1 MNLEN
6 FETCISQGLS
16 LDHIYLLYLSQNTDL
31 STLKSSKIVAIIKAL
46 QRKNLLTDKYQLTTE
61 GKQFANMWN
70 SENVIELKLVDSKIK
85 DENFNKWWSVYP
97 GTDTFEYKAQKFQG
111 TRGLRVKKDE
121 CCIKF
126 NKILSEGEYTVE
138 QLIGALQ
145 YEIVQKKENSIKQRA
160 NKLSFM
166 QNSLT
171 YLNQRTFEPFIELIN
186 SSIGKQV
193 VEQQRPT
200 EVSI

>member
-6 FETCISQGLS
+6 FQACINQGLS
-16 LDHIYLLYLSQNTDL
+16 LDHIYILHISKICDL
-31 STLKSSKIVAIIKAL
+31 STLKSSKLVAIIKAL
-46 QRKNLLTDKYQLTTE
+46 QRKNLLTDKYELTIE
-61 GKQFANMWN
+61 GQQYESLWN
-70 SENVIELKLVDSKIK
+70 SEEIVELKLVNKKLK
-85 DENFNKWWSVYP
+85 DEAFEKWWLCYP
-97 GTDTFEYKAQKFQG
+97 GTDTFEYKGQRFAG

-126 NKILSEGEYTVE
+126 NKILAEGEYTVE
-138 QLIGALQ
+138 QLIQALE
-145 YEIVQKKENSIKQRA
+145 YELQQKKENSIKQKA

-186 SSIGKQV
+186 SSIGKQKI
-193 VEQQRPT
+193 EQQRPT